1 MSEISAVAKELAF
14 EGTAGWSLERKI
26 KCLIA
31 ERNGLRN
38 ERDALRPEIRLL
50 QEIVADAA
58 DWAITEFPSRHGPRW
73 LVDARK
79 YLGTD

>member
-1 MSEISAVAKELAF
+1 MQD
-14 EGTAGWSLERKI
+14 
-26 KCLIA
+26 
-31 ERNGLRN
+31 
-38 ERDALRPEIRLL
+38 ERDKLRPEIRLL

-58 DWAITEFPSRHGPRW
+58 DWAITELPNRIEPRW